1 MLRRTLRLS
10 TAAVVLFPLGSHGP
24 SVLQRSSRLIGNRDA
39 RNAADAAEGFSG
51 GRPNL
56 HPHTL
61 LTHTHLL
68 GGSGITALC
77 AFLLQLDRR
86 TVSFDV
92 QFVWIGEKSGV
103 VACRFGIAATEGRT
117 C

>member
-39 RNAADAAEGFSG
+39 RNAAYAAEGFSG